1 MTFTQTIK
9 SEILKIKNDK
19 KCCRRSMLYGML
31 LFSSWFEVGKIGF
44 SSENKELCEKAK
56 KLLEEFTSPE
66 NVQFSTSSNPEHTEY
81 RVNIFSEDCSA
92 DVAYLRS
99 LGYTGGSTTYKI
111 LLENFECDLCKAAF
125 LRGAF
130 LACASAAS
138 PESAYHMEFVVSRFN
153 LSRELLRLLKIC
165 GFTGK
170 YTKRNSHYVVYFK
183 DSEAIV
189 DLIAL
194 IGAVN
199 CSFDMTNSIIE
210 KNIRNNCN
218 RVANCEAANI
228 KRTVSTAQ
236 KHIDA
241 IRSLMDSG
249 HFALLSD
256 ELRET
261 ALLRLENDDV
271 SLAELSLLHTPAVT
285 KSCVNH
291 RLTKICDIWE
301 SEKNKKEPEV

>member
-1 MTFTQTIK
+1 MTFTQMIK
-9 SEILKIKNDK
+9 SEILKIKNEK

-31 LFSSWFEVGKIGF
+31 LFSPWFEAEKIGF
-44 SSENKELCEKAK
+44 SSETSEVTDKAY
-56 KLLEEFTSPE
+56 KLLEEFLPKAA
-66 NVQFSTSSNPEHTEY
+66 VQFYTTNNSERTEY
-81 RVNIFSEDCSA
+81 RVSVSDSTSGA
-92 DVAYLRS
+92 DFLRS
-99 LGYTGGSTTYKI
+99 LGYLSGNTTYKI
-111 LLENFECDLCKAAF
+111 LFENFECDLCRAAF

-130 LACASAAS
+130 LSCASAVS
-138 PESAYHMEFVVSRFN
+138 PESGYHLEFVVSRFN

-165 GFTGK
+165 GYQGK

-189 DLIAL
+189 DLIAF

-218 RVANCEAANI
+218 RIANCEAANI

-236 KHIDA
+236 KQIDA
-241 IRSLMDSG
+241 IRGLMDMGRFS
-249 HFALLSD
+249 LLAE
-256 ELRET
+256 ELKQT
-261 ALLRLENDDV
+261 ALLRIENDDI
-271 SLAELSLLHTPAVT
+271 SLAELALLHNPPVT

-291 RLTKICDIWE
+291 RLTKICDIWNKE
-301 SEKNKKEPEV
+301 SDK

>member
-19 KCCRRSMLYGML
+19 KCCRRAMLYGML
-31 LFSSWFEVGKIGF
+31 LFSSWFEEGKIGF
-44 SSENKELCEKAK
+44 SSENKELTDKAR
-56 KLLEEFTSPE
+56 KLLDEFTGPE
-66 NVQFSTSSNPEHTEY
+66 NVQLYTTNNPEHTEY
-81 RVNIFSEDCSA
+81 RVSVLGNDAKA
-92 DVAYLRS
+92 DAEFLRS
-99 LGYTGGSTTYKI
+99 LGYISGNTTYKI
-111 LLENFECDLCKAAF
+111 LFENFECDLCKAAF

-130 LACASAAS
+130 LACASVVS
-138 PESAYHMEFVVSRFN
+138 PESSYHMEFVVSRFN

-189 DLIAL
+189 DLIAF

-199 CSFDMTNSIIE
+199 CSFDMTNYIIE

-241 IRSLMDSG
+241 IRALMDSG
-249 HFALLSD
+249 HFLTLSN

-271 SLAELSLLHTPAVT
+271 SLSELSLLHNPPVT

-301 SEKNKKEPEV
+301 SKINDK